1 MNTLVSLWNFL
12 LDFSGSE
19 NLPVLIFGLFGFVFL
34 INYLFRPDAGL
45 AEKVA
50 NNQVMRWISAPA
62 IFYARNLALRRLTV
76 NLLGVLL
83 IVWFVQAFTA
93 WVQPALKP
101 GDLFPP
107 PFSGA
112 QGVELE
118 IVEQGP
124 VVKYATYTGT
134 AQPIEFVEVNARVDG
149 YIDELVVLEGDSVK
163 AGDLLARLDT
173 TDLRPQLENAL
184 ADVSY
189 WAAEWKRAQSLFQDS
204 VISVSERDRI
214 RKSYDSAQASVT
226 HMRNRIDYA
235 SLRSPISGI
244 VSSERAYKGQYIR
257 KGERIFR
264 VDRLDFL
271 RLRFNVAERDLPFIQ
286 PGNSMWLEFPQIPML
301 AFANQGWKNIV
312 QPTTDAFVF
321 AALNGQLQNHATAQA
336 NPNSSPGMPAKV
348 AVSFPAVDPKTHMGT
363 VESRIANPGGLLK
376 SDSYI
381 VGRFMIE
388 RVSDVVRVPSRAIV
402 EIPGGKS
409 VVFVGP
415 ALSDE
420 GEAEMRETETG
431 LRTDSFTQIL
441 SGVEV
446 GEFVIVRGQR
456 DLTDGQL
463 VTVVARKGGF

>member
-1 MNTLVSLWNFL
+1 MNILTALWNSL

-19 NLPVLIFGLFGFVFL
+19 KLPVLIFGLFAFVFL

-45 AEKVA
+45 AERVA
-50 NNQVMRWISAPA
+50 NKQVLRWISAPA
-62 IFYARNLALRRLTV
+62 IFYARNLALRRLTI

-101 GDLFPP
+101 ADLFPP

-134 AQPIEFVEVNARVDG
+134 VQPIEFVEVNARVDG
-149 YIDELVVLEGDSVK
+149 YIEELMVLEGDSVS
-163 AGDLLARLDT
+163 AGDILARLDT

-184 ADVSY
+184 AEVAY
-189 WAAEWKRAQSLFQDS
+189 WEAEWKRAQSLYKDS

-214 RKSYDSAQASVT
+214 RKSYDSARTRVT
-226 HMRNRIDYA
+226 HMRNQIDYA
-235 SLRSPISGI
+235 EVRSPLSGI
-244 VSSERAYKGQYIR
+244 VSSRKAFKGQYIR

-264 VDRLDFL
+264 VDRLDSL
-271 RLRFNVAERDLPFIQ
+271 RLLFNVAERDLPFIQ

-301 AFANQGWKNIV
+301 AFAKQGWKNIV
-312 QPTTDAFVF
+312 RPTTDAYVF
-321 AALNGQLQNHATAQA
+321 AALNGQSQNHATVQP
-336 NPNSSPGMPAKV
+336 NPDSSPGMPAEV
-348 AVSFPAVDPKTHMGT
+348 TVVFPAVDPKTHMGT

-388 RVSDVVRVPSRAIV
+388 RVPIAVRVPSRAVV

-420 GEAEMRETETG
+420 GEAEIREVETG
-431 LRTDSFTQIL
+431 LRTDAFTQIL
-441 SGVEV
+441 SGVEP